1 MNTTTLSETEHLI
14 AIIVKWH
21 GPTNFKG
28 ARVSL
33 TLPHWENKRV
43 SFSYDHAARSMVDNA
58 REWLASRSVEPST
71 ILSLGQEYVL
81 GVSFAQVNAVLA
93 VFNNKK

>member
-1 MNTTTLSETEHLI
+1 MSTITQNETDHQI

-43 SFSYDHAARSMVDNA
+43 FFAYDHTYRSMVDNA
-58 REWLASRSVEPST
+58 TQWLISRSVEPST
-71 ILSLGQEYVL
+71 LLSLGQEYIL

>member
-1 MNTTTLSETEHLI
+1 MSTITQNETEHLI

-43 SFSYDHAARSMVDNA
+43 SFSYDHASRSMVDNA
-58 REWLASRSVEPST
+58 TQWLASRSVEPST
-71 ILSLGQEYVL
+71 LLSLGQEYVL

-93 VFNNKK
+93 AFNNKK

>member
-1 MNTTTLSETEHLI
+1 MNTNTQSEIEHLI

-33 TLPHWENKRV
+33 TLPHWDKRV
-43 SFSYDHAARSMVDNA
+43 SFSYDHASRSMVDCA
-58 REWLASRSVEPST
+58 TQWLASRSIEPST
-71 ILSLGQEYVL
+71 LLSLGQDYVL

-93 VFNNKK
+93 AFNNKK